1 MNHEEFEMKVDKR
14 SALKQGQID
23 ILETLYKYRFGSRQ
37 SLVDS
42 LGIKSGS
49 NLFEKLNV
57 LMKHGFVARRYDKSF
72 KLQGVPAAYY
82 LTPKGLRRLQSIHGS
97 ERVTDAIIKASYR
110 DKVVGQSFVNHVV
123 EVYAYA
129 NRLQRKHPS
138 LKVFL
143 RREMALYSYFPA
155 NPPDAFL
162 SLKTNDRLQRFFF
175 DVVSKDAP
183 PSAINRRLV
192 NYMEFF
198 DDGGWGVTGSDLPK
212 LLFLLENPAAENR
225 LRRAAHAVRSRFDL
239 DDEIEIYTATTE
251 GLPGEDSAIWSN
263 IDESGELLSLGE
275 L

>member
-1 MNHEEFEMKVDKR
+1 MKVDKR

-37 SLVDS
+37 LLADS
-42 LGIKSGS
+42 LGIKSSS

-72 KLQGVPAAYY
+72 KLRGVPAAYY
-82 LTPKGLRRLQSIHGS
+82 LTPKGLRRLQLIHGS

-110 DKVVGQSFVNHVV
+110 DKVVGQSFVDHVV
-123 EVYAYA
+123 EVYVHA
-129 NRLQRKHPS
+129 NRLQHKHPP

-162 SLKTNDRLQRFFF
+162 SLKTNDGLRRFFF
-175 DVVSKDAP
+175 DVVSKDMP

-198 DDGGWGVTGSDLPK
+198 DDGGWDATGSDLPK
-212 LLFLLENPAAENR
+212 LLFLLENPATENR
-225 LRRAAHAVRSRFDL
+225 LRRTAHAVRSRFDL
-239 DDEIEIYTATTE
+239 DDEIEIYTATIE
-251 GLPGEDSAIWSN
+251 SLLGDNSAIWSN
-263 IDESGELLSLGE
+263 IDELGELLSLDE

>member
-1 MNHEEFEMKVDKR
+1 MKTGKR

-37 SLVDS
+37 LLADS

-72 KLQGVPAAYY
+72 KLRGAPAAYY
-82 LTPKGLRRLQSIHGS
+82 LTPKGLRRLQSILGS

-110 DKVVGQSFVNHVV
+110 DKVVGQSFADHVV
-123 EVYAYA
+123 EVYTCV
-129 NRLQRKHPS
+129 NRLQHKHPP

-143 RREMALYSYFPA
+143 RREMALYSYFPT

-162 SLKTNDRLQRFFF
+162 SLKTHDGLQRFFS

-212 LLFLLENPAAENR
+212 LLFVLENPAVENR

-251 GLPGEDSAIWSN
+251 SLLGEDSAIWSN
-263 IDESGELLSLGE
+263 IDEPGEPLSLDG

>member
-1 MNHEEFEMKVDKR
+1 MKVDKR

-37 SLVDS
+37 LLADS

-57 LMKHGFVARRYDKSF
+57 LMKHGFVARRYDKSH

-82 LTPKGLRRLQSIHGS
+82 LTAKGLKQLQLIHGG

-110 DKVVGQSFVNHVV
+110 DKVVSQTFVNHVV
-123 EVYAYA
+123 EIYTHT
-129 NRLQRKHPS
+129 NKLQHKYPS
-138 LKVFL
+138 LKVFF

-155 NPPDAFL
+155 SPPDVFF
-162 SLKTNDRLQRFFF
+162 SLKTADRLQRFFF
-175 DVVSKDAP
+175 DVVSKGTP
-183 PSAINRRLV
+183 PSAINRCLV

-198 DDGGWGVTGSDLPK
+198 DDGGWDATGSDLPK
-212 LLFLLENPAAENR
+212 LLFLLENPSAENR

-239 DDEIEIYTATTE
+239 DDEIEIYTATAE
-251 GLPGEDSAIWSN
+251 NLLSEDVAVWSN
-263 IDESGELLSLGE
+263 IDKPSEVLSLDE

>member
-1 MNHEEFEMKVDKR
+1 MKIDKR

-23 ILETLYKYRFGSRQ
+23 ILEMLYKYRFGSRQ
-37 SLVDS
+37 LLADS

-57 LMKHGFVARRYDKSF
+57 LMKHGFVARRYDKSY
-72 KLQGVPAAYY
+72 KLRGLPAAYY
-82 LTPKGLRRLQSIHGS
+82 LTPKGLRRLQLIHSS

-110 DKVVGQSFVNHVV
+110 DKVVSQSFVNHVV
-123 EVYAYA
+123 EVYTHA
-129 NRLQRKHPS
+129 NRLQRKYPS

-162 SLKTNDRLQRFFF
+162 SLKTADGLRRFFF
-175 DVVSKDAP
+175 DVVSKDTP
-183 PSAINRRLV
+183 PSAINLRLV
-192 NYMEFF
+192 KYMEFF
-198 DDGGWGVTGSDLPK
+198 DDDGWDATGSDLPK
-212 LLFLLENPAAENR
+212 LLFLLENLSAENR

-239 DDEIEIYTATTE
+239 DDEVEVYTATTE
-251 GLPGEDSAIWSN
+251 NLLRENSAIWSN
-263 IDESGELLSLGE
+263 IDEPGEILSLDE

>member
-1 MNHEEFEMKVDKR
+1 MKVDKR
-14 SALKQGQID
+14 SVLKQGQID

-37 SLVDS
+37 LLANS

-57 LMKHGFVARRYDKSF
+57 LMKHGFVARRYDKSC
-72 KLQGVPAAYY
+72 KLRGVPAAYY
-82 LTPKGLRRLQSIHGS
+82 LLQSIHGS

-123 EVYAYA
+123 EVYVHT
-129 NRLQRKHPS
+129 NRLQRKHPP

-143 RREMALYSYFPA
+143 RREMALYSYFPT

-162 SLKTNDRLQRFFF
+162 SLKTNDGLQRFFF
-175 DVVSKDAP
+175 DVVSKDTP

-198 DDGGWGVTGSDLPK
+198 DDDGWDATGSDLPK

-239 DDEIEIYTATTE
+239 DDEIEIYTATAE
-251 GLPGEDSAIWSN
+251 SLLGENSAIWSN
-263 IDESGELLSLGE
+263 IDEPSELLSLDE

>member
-1 MNHEEFEMKVDKR
+1 MKMDKC
-14 SALKQGQID
+14 SVLKQGQID

-37 SLVDS
+37 LLADS

-72 KLQGVPAAYY
+72 KLRGVPAAYY
-82 LTPKGLRRLQSIHGS
+82 LTPKGLRKLQLIHGS
-97 ERVTDAIIKASYR
+97 ERITDAIIKASYR
-110 DKVVGQSFVNHVV
+110 DKAVGQSFVNHVV
-123 EVYAYA
+123 EVYAHA
-129 NRLQRKHPS
+129 NRLQYKYPS

-143 RREMALYSYFPA
+143 RREMTLYSYFPT

-162 SLKTNDRLQRFFF
+162 SLKTNDRLRRFFF
-175 DVVSKDAP
+175 DVVSKGTP

-192 NYMEFF
+192 SYMEFF
-198 DDGGWGVTGSDLPK
+198 DDGGWDATNSNLPK
-212 LLFLLENPAAENR
+212 LLFLLENPAAKNR

-239 DDEIEIYTATTE
+239 DDEIEIYTAMAE
-251 GLPGEDSAIWSN
+251 NLLGEDVAIWSN
-263 IDESGELLSLGE
+263 IDEPGELLSLDE

>member
-1 MNHEEFEMKVDKR
+1 MKVDKR
-14 SALKQGQID
+14 SVLKQGQID

-37 SLVDS
+37 LLADS

-57 LMKHGFVARRYDKSF
+57 LMKHGFVARRYDKSYR
-72 KLQGVPAAYY
+72 LRGVPAAYY
-82 LTPKGLRRLQSIHGS
+82 LTPKGLKQLQLIHGS

-110 DKVVGQSFVNHVV
+110 DKVVSQSFVNHVV
-123 EVYAYA
+123 DVYSCT
-129 NRLQRKHPS
+129 NKLQHQYPP

-143 RREMALYSYFPA
+143 RREMALYSYFPD

-162 SLKTNDRLQRFFF
+162 SLKTADGLQRFFF
-175 DVVSKDAP
+175 DVVSKDTP
-183 PSAINRRLV
+183 PSFINRRLV
-192 NYMEFF
+192 KYMEFF
-198 DDGGWGVTGSDLPK
+198 DDDGWDVTGGDLPK

-225 LRRAAHAVRSRFDL
+225 LRRATHAVRSRFDL
-239 DDEIEIYTATTE
+239 DDKIEVYTATAE
-251 GLPGEDSAIWSN
+251 NLLSEDAAIWSN

>member
-1 MNHEEFEMKVDKR
+1 MKMDKR

-37 SLVDS
+37 LLADS

-57 LMKHGFVARRYDKSF
+57 LIKHGFVARRYDKSF
-72 KLQGVPAAYY
+72 KLRGVPAAYY
-82 LTPKGLRRLQSIHGS
+82 LTPKGLKQLQLIHGS
-97 ERVTDAIIKASYR
+97 ERVTEAIIKASYR
-110 DKVVGQSFVNHVV
+110 DKVVSQSFVNHVT

-129 NRLQRKHPS
+129 NRLQHKHPP

-162 SLKTNDRLQRFFF
+162 SFKTTDGLQRFFF
-175 DVVSKDAP
+175 DVVSKDTP

-192 NYMEFF
+192 SYMEFF
-198 DDGGWGVTGSDLPK
+198 DDGSWDATNSNLPK

-239 DDEIEIYTATTE
+239 DDEVEIYTTTAE
-251 GLPGEDSAIWSN
+251 NLLSEDSVIWSN
-263 IDESGELLSLGE
+263 IDEPDELLSLDE

>member
-1 MNHEEFEMKVDKR
+1 MKVDKR

-37 SLVDS
+37 LLADS

-49 NLFEKLNV
+49 NSFEKLNV
-57 LMKHGFVARRYDKSF
+57 LMKHGFVARRYDKSY
-72 KLQGVPAAYY
+72 KLRGVPAAYY
-82 LTPKGLRRLQSIHGS
+82 LTPKGLRQLQLIHGS

-110 DKVVGQSFVNHVV
+110 DKVVSQTFVNHVV
-123 EVYAYA
+123 EVYTHA

-138 LKVFL
+138 LKVFS

-162 SLKTNDRLQRFFF
+162 SLKTNDGLWRFFF
-175 DVVSKDAP
+175 DVISKGTP
-183 PSAINRRLV
+183 PGAINHRLV

-198 DDGGWGVTGSDLPK
+198 DEGGWDATGSDLPK
-212 LLFLLENPAAENR
+212 LLFLLENPSAESR
-225 LRRAAHAVRSRFDL
+225 LRRAAHAMRSRFDL

-251 GLPGEDSAIWSN
+251 NLLSEDAAIWSN
-263 IDESGELLSLGE
+263 IDELGETLSLDE

>member
-1 MNHEEFEMKVDKR
+1 MKIDKR

-37 SLVDS
+37 LLADS

-57 LMKHGFVARRYDKSF
+57 LMKHGFVARRYDKSY
-72 KLQGVPAAYY
+72 KLRGVPAAYY
-82 LTPKGLRRLQSIHGS
+82 LTPKGLKQLQLIYGS
-97 ERVTDAIIKASYR
+97 ERVTNAIIKASYR

-123 EVYAYA
+123 NVYSCT
-129 NRLQRKHPS
+129 NKLQHQYPP

-143 RREMALYSYFPA
+143 RRETALYSYFPA

-162 SLKTNDRLQRFFF
+162 SLKTADGLRRFFF
-175 DVVSKDAP
+175 DVIPKDMP

-198 DDGGWGVTGSDLPK
+198 DDGGWDATNSNLPK
-212 LLFLLENPAAENR
+212 FLFLLENPATENR

-239 DDEIEIYTATTE
+239 DDEVEVYTATAE
-251 GLPGEDSAIWSN
+251 NLVCENSAIWSN
-263 IDESGELLSLGE
+263 IDEPGELLSLDE

>member
-1 MNHEEFEMKVDKR
+1 MKIDKR

-37 SLVDS
+37 LLADS

-57 LMKHGFVARRYDKSF
+57 LMKHGFVARRYDKSYR
-72 KLQGVPAAYY
+72 LRGVPAAYY
-82 LTPKGLRRLQSIHGS
+82 LTPKGLRQLQSIHGS

-123 EVYAYA
+123 NVYSCT
-129 NRLQRKHPS
+129 NKLQHQYPP

-143 RREMALYSYFPA
+143 RRETALYSYFPA

-162 SLKTNDRLQRFFF
+162 SLKTADGLRRFFF
-175 DVVSKDAP
+175 DVVSKGMP

-198 DDGGWGVTGSDLPK
+198 DDGSWDVTGSDLPK
-212 LLFLLENPAAENR
+212 LLFLLENPATENR

-239 DDEIEIYTATTE
+239 DDEIEIYTATIE
-251 GLPGEDSAIWSN
+251 SLLGDNSAIWSN
-263 IDESGELLSLGE
+263 IDELGELLSLDE

>member
-1 MNHEEFEMKVDKR
+1 MKIDKR

-37 SLVDS
+37 LLADS

-49 NLFEKLNV
+49 NLHEKLNV
-57 LMKHGFVARRYDKSF
+57 LMKHSFVARRYDKSF
-72 KLQGVPAAYY
+72 KLRGVPAAYY
-82 LTPKGLRRLQSIHGS
+82 LTPKGLRRLQSILGS
-97 ERVTDAIIKASYR
+97 ERVTDTIIKASYR
-110 DKVVGQSFVNHVV
+110 DKVVSQSFVNHVV
-123 EVYAYA
+123 EVYTHS
-129 NRLQRKHPS
+129 NRLQYEYPS

-162 SLKTNDRLQRFFF
+162 SLKTNDGLQRFFF
-175 DVVSKDAP
+175 DVVSKGTL
-183 PSAINRRLV
+183 PSAVNRRLV

-198 DDGGWGVTGSDLPK
+198 DDGSWDVTGSDPPK
-212 LLFLLENPAAENR
+212 LLFLLENPATENH

-239 DDEIEIYTATTE
+239 DDEIEIYTATIE
-251 GLPGEDSAIWSN
+251 SLLGDDSAIWSN
-263 IDESGELLSLGE
+263 IDELGELLSLDE

>member
-1 MNHEEFEMKVDKR
+1 MKIDKR

-23 ILETLYKYRFGSRQ
+23 ILEMLYKYRFGSRQ
-37 SLVDS
+37 LLADS

-57 LMKHGFVARRYDKSF
+57 LMKHGFVARRYNKSY
-72 KLQGVPAAYY
+72 KLRGLPAAYY
-82 LTPKGLRRLQSIHGS
+82 LTPKGLKQLQSIHSG
-97 ERVTDAIIKASYR
+97 ERVTDAIIKAGYR
-110 DKVVGQSFVNHVV
+110 DKVVSQSFVNHVV

-143 RREMALYSYFPA
+143 RREMALYSYFPT
-155 NPPDAFL
+155 NPPDTFL
-162 SLKTNDRLQRFFF
+162 SLKTADRLQRFFF
-175 DVVSKDAP
+175 DIVSKDTP

-198 DDGGWGVTGSDLPK
+198 DDGSWDVTDSDLPK
-212 LLFLLENPAAENR
+212 LLFLLENPATENR
-225 LRRAAHAVRSRFDL
+225 LRRAAHAVRNRFDL
-239 DDEIEIYTATTE
+239 DDEIEIYTATIE
-251 GLPGEDSAIWSN
+251 SLLGDDSAIWSN
-263 IDESGELLSLGE
+263 IDELGELLSLDE

>member
-1 MNHEEFEMKVDKR
+1 MKVDKR

-37 SLVDS
+37 LLADS

-72 KLQGVPAAYY
+72 KLRGAPAAYY
-82 LTPKGLRRLQSIHGS
+82 LTPKGLRRLQSILGS

-110 DKVVGQSFVNHVV
+110 DKVVSQSFVNHVV
-123 EVYAYA
+123 EVYAHV
-129 NRLQRKHPS
+129 NRLQRKHPP

-155 NPPDAFL
+155 TPPDAFL
-162 SLKTNDRLQRFFF
+162 SFKTADRLRRFFF
-175 DVVSKDAP
+175 DVVSKGTP

-198 DDGGWGVTGSDLPK
+198 DEGDWDATGSDLPK

-225 LRRAAHAVRSRFDL
+225 LRRVAHAVRSRSDL
-239 DDEIEIYTATTE
+239 DDEVEIYTATTE
-251 GLPGEDSAIWSN
+251 NLPGEDSVIWSN
-263 IDESGELLSLGE
+263 IDEPGELLSLDE

>member
-1 MNHEEFEMKVDKR
+1 MKIDKR
-14 SALKQGQID
+14 SVLLQGQIE
-23 ILETLYKYRFGSRQ
+23 ILGLLYKYRFGSRRL
-37 SLVDS
+37 LVDS
-42 LGIKSGS
+42 LGVKSGS
-49 NLFEKLNV
+49 NLYEKLNV

-72 KLQGVPAAYY
+72 KLRGVPAAYY

-97 ERVTDAIIKASYR
+97 KRVTEAVIKASYR
-110 DKVVGQSFVNHVV
+110 DKVVSQTFVNHVV
-123 EVYAYA
+123 GIYTHT
-129 NRLQRKHPS
+129 NKLQHKYPS

-162 SLKTNDRLQRFFF
+162 SLKTADRLQRFFF
-175 DVVSKDAP
+175 DVVSKDTP

-192 NYMEFF
+192 NYMEFL
-198 DDGGWGVTGSDLPK
+198 DEGGWDATGSSLPK
-212 LLFLLENPAAENR
+212 LLFLLENPSAENR

-251 GLPGEDSAIWSN
+251 NLVGEDVAIWSN
-263 IDESGELLSLGE
+263 IDEPGEVLSLDE

>member
-1 MNHEEFEMKVDKR
+1 MKMDKR
-14 SALKQGQID
+14 SVLKQGQID

-37 SLVDS
+37 LLADS

-57 LMKHGFVARRYDKSF
+57 LMKHGFVARRYDKSY
-72 KLQGVPAAYY
+72 KLRGVPAAYS
-82 LTPKGLRRLQSIHGS
+82 LTPKGLRQLQSIHGS

-110 DKVVGQSFVNHVV
+110 DKVVSQSFVNHVV
-123 EVYAYA
+123 DVYSCT
-129 NRLQRKHPS
+129 NKLQHQYPP

-155 NPPDAFL
+155 NPPDVFL
-162 SLKTNDRLQRFFF
+162 SLKTNGGLQRFFF

-198 DDGGWGVTGSDLPK
+198 DEGGWYETGSDLPK

-225 LRRAAHAVRSRFDL
+225 LRRATHAVRSRFDL

-251 GLPGEDSAIWSN
+251 SLLGEDSAIWSN
-263 IDESGELLSLGE
+263 IDEPGEPLSLDG

>member
-1 MNHEEFEMKVDKR
+1 MKMDKR
-14 SALKQGQID
+14 SVLKQGQID

-37 SLVDS
+37 LLADS

-57 LMKHGFVARRYDKSF
+57 LMKHGFVVRRYDKSY
-72 KLQGVPAAYY
+72 KLRGVPAAYY
-82 LTPKGLRRLQSIHGS
+82 LTPKGLRQLQSIHGS

-110 DKVVGQSFVNHVV
+110 DKVVSQSFVNHVV
-123 EVYAYA
+123 EVYAHV
-129 NRLQRKHPS
+129 NRLQRKHPP

-143 RREMALYSYFPA
+143 RREMALYSYFPDS
-155 NPPDAFL
+155 PPDAFL
-162 SLKTNDRLQRFFF
+162 SLKTADGLRRFFF

-183 PSAINRRLV
+183 PSAINRHLV

-198 DDGGWGVTGSDLPK
+198 DEGGWDATGSDLPK
-212 LLFLLENPAAENR
+212 LLFLLENPSAESR

-239 DDEIEIYTATTE
+239 DDEIEVYTATTE
-251 GLPGEDSAIWSN
+251 NLLGDDSVIWSS
-263 IDESGELLSLGE
+263 IDEPDELISLDE

>member
-1 MNHEEFEMKVDKR
+1 MKVDKR

-37 SLVDS
+37 LLADS

-72 KLQGVPAAYY
+72 KLRGVPAAYY
-82 LTPKGLRRLQSIHGS
+82 LTPKGLRQLQSIHGS

-110 DKVVGQSFVNHVV
+110 DKIVGQSFVNHVV
-123 EVYAYA
+123 EVYAYT
-129 NRLQRKHPS
+129 NRLHHKHSS

-143 RREMALYSYFPA
+143 RREMALYSYFPT

-162 SLKTNDRLQRFFF
+162 SLKRNDGLQRFFF

-183 PSAINRRLV
+183 PSVINRRLV
-192 NYMEFF
+192 SYMEFF
-198 DDGGWGVTGSDLPK
+198 DDGGWDVTGSDLPK
-212 LLFLLENPAAENR
+212 LLFLLENPAPENR

-239 DDEIEIYTATTE
+239 DDEIEVYTATTE
-251 GLPGEDSAIWSN
+251 NLLGEDSAIWSN
-263 IDESGELLSLGE
+263 IDEPGELLSLDE

>member
-1 MNHEEFEMKVDKR
+1 MKVDKR

-23 ILETLYKYRFGSRQ
+23 IMETLYKYRFGSRQ
-37 SLVDS
+37 LLADS

-49 NLFEKLNV
+49 NLYEKLNV

-82 LTPKGLRRLQSIHGS
+82 LTPKGLRQLQSIHGS

-110 DKVVGQSFVNHVV
+110 DKIVGQSFVNHAVA
-123 EVYAYA
+123 VYVHA
-129 NRLQRKHPS
+129 NRLQHKHPS

-143 RREMALYSYFPA
+143 RREMMLYSYFPA

-162 SLKTNDRLQRFFF
+162 SLKTADGLQRFFF
-175 DVVSKDAP
+175 DVVSKDTP
-183 PSAINRRLV
+183 PNAINRRLV

-198 DDGGWGVTGSDLPK
+198 DDGGWDATGGDLPK
-212 LLFLLENPAAENR
+212 LLFLLENPATEKR

-251 GLPGEDSAIWSN
+251 SLLGEYSAIWSN
-263 IDESGELLSLGE
+263 IDESGELLSLDE